1 MRPNNKL
8 IKFLAVFLIV
18 IVLMSPI
25 AAAQRGGGGGGGGG
39 RGGGGS
45 GGGGGSRGGGG
56 GGSRPIGGG
65 TPTRGGGRPVNG
77 GTPAGGGRIPIGGGT
92 VTRGGGNGN
101 AGGSSGV
108 GRGNMAKLSLT
119 TIIEE
124 MKPHLAPKL
133 SKVKSFGRRQHNC
146 TVFSGGSWRPW
157 GRQRRWWWR
166 RFWRQPRWWQMSYWK
181 RRKSLWEFVV
191 FSLKTESWKK
201 GNLPWEI
208 VSLAKAQ
215 SGILV
220 NEALRWKIEY
230 ACLESIVLFSALMQS
245 SVTFAT
251 TYKQFRTFLPPK
263 CIGKE
268 LDIGAFGGVLC
279 VLLNHDGGY
288 FEMWTMED
296 GQKQNWIK
304 LIDE

>member
-1 MRPNNKL
+1 MENT
-8 IKFLAVFLIV
+8 
-18 IVLMSPI
+18 M
-25 AAAQRGGGGGGGGG
+25 
-39 RGGGGS
+39 
-45 GGGGGSRGGGG
+45 
-56 GGSRPIGGG
+56 
-65 TPTRGGGRPVNG
+65 
-77 GTPAGGGRIPIGGGT
+77 
-92 VTRGGGNGN
+92 
-101 AGGSSGV
+101 
-108 GRGNMAKLSLT
+108 SLT
-119 TIIEE
+119 
-124 MKPHLAPKL
+124 
-133 SKVKSFGRRQHNC
+133 GR
-146 TVFSGGSWRPW
+146 
-157 GRQRRWWWR
+157 
-166 RFWRQPRWWQMSYWK
+166 
-181 RRKSLWEFVV
+181 EFEV